1 MFVVAV
7 VVSVMLAFGV
17 LAAAVV
23 MPAVFFMPVVI
34 RAAGYIL
41 PVASV
46 SLAYEITQRES
57 DSCNSS
63 APGVSTV
70 QKS

>member
-1 MFVVAV
+1 MLSVRVGAV
-7 VVSVMLAFGV
+7 
-17 LAAAVV
+17 AVV
-23 MPAVFFMPVVI
+23 MPAVFFMPVII

-63 APGVSTV
+63 APGVSTI
-70 QKS
+70 QKP